1 MLSSLP
7 STKAGY
13 SRARTLAISF
23 PQNDRKRSQDASSAF
38 AEQVRLELGQVQ
50 QADARVAAREWEEQQ
65 LVVEPEFSEYE
76 DSGYLRQVLGGSRSW
91 LTSTILH
98 LVVILFLALWTFSSA
113 RSPVVSLE
121 MGSDD
126 FSALADLEDLNFD
139 SVELQSTAES
149 EPPPQVFDSEL
160 ISVQPEM
167 ELMEFADTP
176 IEFENPLAGEED
188 QLQQLTRQLNSR
200 QVQLGDGDASFFGI
214 ETTGKSIVYIVD
226 RSGSMQE
233 GNRWADAT
241 SELLKSI
248 ESLNADQKFFVYLFS
263 NACHPMPQMEGR
275 NKLVS
280 ATAENKARFR
290 KWISNQVPDE
300 TTMPLSSV
308 RRALNMRPDTIF
320 LLTDGQF
327 YDNTGEFLIRLADL
341 QAKRTKEKSQ
351 VINTIAFYC
360 NFELEAMLQ
369 EIALAHNGTFRSV
382 Q

>member
-1 MLSSLP
+1 M
-7 STKAGY
+7 
-13 SRARTLAISF
+13 AISF
-23 PQNDRKRSQDASSAF
+23 PEKERDLSQDDASAMR
-38 AEQVRLELGQVQ
+38 EQVRIDLGQPEQTDTGVAVVAWGQ
-50 QADARVAAREWEEQQ
+50 QP
-65 LVVEPEFSEYE
+65 LVVDPEFSEYE
-76 DSGYLRQVLGGSRSW
+76 EEGYLRQVLGGSRSW

-98 LVVILFLALWTFSSA
+98 LAVILSLALWTFSSA

-126 FSALADLEDLNFD
+126 YSVMSELEDLNFD
-139 SVELQSTAES
+139 SVELQSTPES

-160 ISVQPEM
+160 VSFQPDM
-167 ELMEFADTP
+167 ELKEFAEKP
-176 IEFENPLAGEED
+176 IEFANPLAGEGN
-188 QLQQLTRQLNSR
+188 QLQELTRQLNSR
-200 QVQLGDGDASFFGI
+200 EVQLGEGDASFFGI
-214 ETTGKSIVYIVD
+214 GTTGKSIVYIVD
-226 RSGSMQE
+226 RSGSMQQ
-233 GNRWADAT
+233 GSRWADAT

-263 NACHPMPQMEGR
+263 GSCHPMPQMEGR
-275 NKLVS
+275 NQLVLS
-280 ATAENKARFR
+280 TDENKASFR
-290 KWISNQVPDE
+290 NWLQNQVPDD

-327 YDNTGEFLIRLADL
+327 YDNTGDYLIRLAKL
-341 QAKRTKEKSQ
+341 QERRTKEKGQ

-360 NFELEAMLQ
+360 NFELEAMLH

>member
-1 MLSSLP
+1 
-7 STKAGY
+7 
-13 SRARTLAISF
+13 
-23 PQNDRKRSQDASSAF
+23 
-38 AEQVRLELGQVQ
+38 
-50 QADARVAAREWEEQQ
+50 
-65 LVVEPEFSEYE
+65 YE

-113 RSPVVSLE
+113 RSPLVSLE

-233 GNRWADAT
+233 GNRWADA
-241 SELLKSI
+241 
-248 ESLNADQKFFVYLFS
+248 
-263 NACHPMPQMEGR
+263 
-275 NKLVS
+275 
-280 ATAENKARFR
+280 
-290 KWISNQVPDE
+290 
-300 TTMPLSSV
+300 
-308 RRALNMRPDTIF
+308 
-320 LLTDGQF
+320 
-327 YDNTGEFLIRLADL
+327 
-341 QAKRTKEKSQ
+341 
-351 VINTIAFYC
+351 
-360 NFELEAMLQ
+360 
-369 EIALAHNGTFRSV
+369 
-382 Q
+382 

>member
-1 MLSSLP
+1 
-7 STKAGY
+7 
-13 SRARTLAISF
+13 
-23 PQNDRKRSQDASSAF
+23 
-38 AEQVRLELGQVQ
+38 
-50 QADARVAAREWEEQQ
+50 
-65 LVVEPEFSEYE
+65 
-76 DSGYLRQVLGGSRSW
+76 
-91 LTSTILH
+91 
-98 LVVILFLALWTFSSA
+98 
-113 RSPVVSLE
+113 
-121 MGSDD
+121 
-126 FSALADLEDLNFD
+126 
-139 SVELQSTAES
+139 
-149 EPPPQVFDSEL
+149 
-160 ISVQPEM
+160 
-167 ELMEFADTP
+167 MEFADTP

-188 QLQQLTRQLNSR
+188 QLQQLTQQLNSR

-226 RSGSMQE
+226 RSGSME
-233 GNRWADAT
+233 GYRWANAT

-327 YDNTGEFLIRLADL
+327 YDNTGEFLIRLAEL

-360 NFELEAMLQ
+360 DFELEAMLQ